1 MAIVAKSGDLSLV
14 KAIHELADYLGENPV
29 ATAFNVGN
37 SFFTTAERWREQA
50 PVLPREVHDY
60 YRKTDHLMH
69 QLVFANYG
77 IPHELE
83 LLDRVKKIFEP
94 GTSVLDFGAGIGSF
108 LLSLGYD
115 YEKTHADFLG
125 PLFDFSKW
133 RYAQRG
139 LAVEMV
145 PLSDSYLTEIP
156 CPFVRQ
162 FDGVICTEVIEHHTH
177 PEDLVAFLAKLVKP
191 GGKLLATVSFDDP
204 DGLIPQHLN
213 VGRLNNEDF
222 IAQVF
227 PAHGFQPLGDDVYLR
242 F

>member
-1 MAIVAKSGDLSLV
+1 MAIVAKSDDVALV
-14 KAIHELADYLGENPV
+14 LAIEELAGYLNEDPIV
-29 ATAFNVGN
+29 TAFNVGN
-37 SFFTTAERWREQA
+37 SFFTTAEKWREQA

-83 LLDRVKKIFEP
+83 LLDRVKTIFEP

-108 LLSLGYD
+108 LLRLH
-115 YEKTHADFLG
+115 ENRCTHADFAG
-125 PLFDFSKW
+125 PLLEFSRW
-133 RYAQRG
+133 RYRKRGQRVRSVA
-139 LAVEMV
+139 LA
-145 PLSDSYLTEIP
+145 DDYLEHN
-156 CPFVRQ
+156 PFEGEL
-162 FDGVICTEVIEHHTH
+162 FDGVICTEVVEHHTH
-177 PEDLVAFLAKLVKP
+177 PEDLVAFLAKLVRP
-191 GGKLLATVSFDDP
+191 GGRLLATVSFDDP

-222 IAQVF
+222 VAQVF

>member
-1 MAIVAKSGDLSLV
+1 MAIVAKSGDLPLV

-37 SFFTTAERWREQA
+37 SFFTTAEKWREQA

-60 YRKTDHLMH
+60 YRKTSHLMH

-83 LLDRVKKIFEP
+83 LIERARSLFEQ
-94 GTSVLDFGAGIGSF
+94 GSKVLDFGAGIGSF
-108 LLSLGYD
+108 LISLGYD

-125 PLFDFSKW
+125 PLFDFSRW

-139 LAVEMV
+139 VSVKMIGLE
-145 PLSDSYLTEIP
+145 DDYLVHD
-156 CPFVRQ
+156 PFDGEQ
-162 FDGVICTEVIEHHTH
+162 FDGVICTEVVEHHTH
-177 PEDLVAFLAKLVKP
+177 PEDLVAFLAKLVRP

-227 PAHGFQPLGDDVYLR
+227 PAHGFQPLDDDVYLR